1 MVYVFVVVLSSFFC
15 SSLPKGHKPKEKQ
28 QSRPWYD
35 ISYDDIIKYD
45 MFDDD

>member
-1 MVYVFVVVLSSFFC
+1 MVYVFVVAFIFLLLFPS
-15 SSLPKGHKPKEKQ
+15 KGHKPKEKQ
-28 QSRPWYD
+28 QSRHWYD